1 MPRKTQRLLE
11 KRRHSEPVSYAADE
25 RRIGAGEEAP
35 RQEAFRVGDHQG
47 ERQKEE
53 DGGKEQCLVRSVPRT
68 PKHQPTAFS
77 TRYATRKSAMPAI
90 APTTEPL
97 MRIIC
102 RSSSTRLS
110 TKAMSSSSE
119 KSSRRALT
127 ICVIKAW

>member
-1 MPRKTQRLLE
+1 MPWEAQRLLE
-11 KRRHSEPVSYAADE
+11 ERRHGEPIGDAADE
-25 RRIGAGEEAP
+25 RSVGTSKKAA
-35 RQEAFRVGDHQG
+35 RQETLRIRDDQR
-47 ERQKEE
+47 ERQEKY
-53 DGGKEQCLVRSVPRT
+53 DSGKEQRLVRLVPQT

-77 TRYATRKSAMPAI
+77 TKYAMRKSAMPAI

-119 KSSRRALT
+119 KSSSRALT
-127 ICVIKAW
+127 ICVIKA